1 MVENI
6 NEEMMMNR
14 SSLAISLLRV
24 SLGIVLLSH
33 GLLKV
38 FVFSIPGTV
47 GYFSS
52 LGLPAAIAYMTIMGE
67 LLIGLGLI
75 SGFYPCFF
83 AVASLPILMGAT
95 WAHAGNGWLF
105 SNPNGG
111 WEFPLLLIILA
122 ISIAL
127 QGNQA
132 KPFDKQ
138 ESRHND

>member
-6 NEEMMMNR
+6 HEEMTMNR
-14 SSLAISLLRV
+14 QSLSISLLRV
-24 SLGIVLLSH
+24 SLGILLLSH

-67 LLIGLGLI
+67 VLIGLGLI
-75 SGFYPCFF
+75 SGFYPCLF

-127 QGNQA
+127 QGNKT

-138 ESRHND
+138 ESRHDD